1 MPIFKHYKKEGLN
14 IVQNGFNGK
23 TPSSNMFKDM
33 LQKEIM
39 SYTYGEITI
48 FCDERKAAEELL
60 KAIDWN
66 PNLENLDYEGLV
78 NANIVKEEENNQT
91 VEGLTPKKRFDCC
104 FFGLGIGGD
113 FYTNIA
119 NMFKL
124 SQNQKYN
131 QKLLR
136 QSDFVMKFDYT
147 EAFPKGGNIAV
158 GKDIY
163 VAHKRGESLLA
174 VDKRSWEGA
183 ESYYN
188 KVTLYSGSLENLIIT
203 DFFDRLHAADVASN
217 LTDEDKCSNFMFMVK
232 PFQKDSQIINVLK
245 KYKTIIETIYGK
257 ELFDIYSNSLERFK
271 TPELENIFKQV
282 DLKI

>member
-1 MPIFKHYKKEGLN
+1 M
-14 IVQNGFNGK
+14 QNGIIGK

-48 FCDERKAAEELL
+48 FCDERKVAEELL
-60 KAIDWN
+60 KAINWN

-78 NANIVKEEENNQT
+78 NVNIVKEEENDQT
-91 VEGLTPKKRFDCC
+91 IEGLTSEKKFDCC

-113 FYTNIA
+113 FYVNIA

-163 VAHKRGESLLA
+163 VFHKRGESLLA

-183 ESYYN
+183 ESYYD
-188 KVTLYSGSLENLIIT
+188 KVTLYSSFLENLIIT
-203 DFFDRLHAADVASN
+203 DFFDRMYASGVAEKQ
-217 LTDEDKCSNFMFMVK
+217 TKEEICSNFVFCVRAYK
-232 PFQKDSQIINVLK
+232 GEGEKRVVETLK
-245 KYKTIIETIYGK
+245 KYKTILENIYKTSLIELYNG
-257 ELFDIYSNSLERFK
+257 SLDNLK
-271 TPELENIFKQV
+271 STELENIFKQAS
-282 DLKI
+282 LNI